1 MGVFGEGS
9 GEALFTQKG
18 PPRNFFKYLQ
28 APTMKV
34 AFGIEN
40 FSLYGGGAESYAVQ
54 LAQTLVSQGHEVHF
68 FGHEWDGTPEP
79 AIFHKIG
86 CLPKVVPP
94 FIRLMHFALAHRAA
108 VAKYDFDVVVGF
120 GNTLTMNVYQSHGGV
135 HQQSTRKKIAAVRN
149 PVVRFLKQL
158 GVLFTPKHFARAW
171 IESAAFR
178 MNPRP
183 IIVAIS
189 DMVRNDMAE
198 HFNIRADE
206 IRLMYNGID
215 VAKFSAAHEDSR
227 SKTREELGF
236 GPDAVLFLFMAYD
249 LRKKGIQ
256 YLVEA
261 AAKLRDW
268 MGAGRFG
275 VVVVGGLPSPALSRM
290 VDRFRLK
297 DTMAFVGSTREPERY
312 YAACDVFVLP
322 TFYDACSLVVF
333 EAMAAG
339 LPAITTASNGAAG
352 IIVQGKNGM
361 VIQQAQDTDKL
372 VEAMRRF
379 LDPEALKSASE
390 AARQTASLFTRE
402 ANHREM
408 LEIFREA
415 TEKRL
420 RHS

>member
-1 MGVFGEGS
+1 
-9 GEALFTQKG
+9 GEALFAEKG
-18 PPRNFFKYLQ
+18 PPRNFFKTSD
-28 APTMKV
+28 ASEMKV
-34 AFGIEN
+34 AFAIEN

-54 LAQTLVSQGHEVHF
+54 LAQTLVSRGHEVHF
-68 FGHEWDGTPEP
+68 FGHQWDGEP
-79 AIFHKIG
+79 KEAVFHKIPR
-86 CLPKVVPP
+86 LPRIVPP
-94 FIRLMHFALAHRAA
+94 FVRIMHFALAHRAA
-108 VAKYDFDVVVGF
+108 VARYDFDVVVGF

-135 HQQSTRKKIAAVRN
+135 HQRSTSRKIAAVRS
-149 PVVRFLKQL
+149 PVVRLLKRL
-158 GVLFTPKHFARAW
+158 AVLFTPKHYARAW

-198 HFNIRADE
+198 HFGVPAHE
-206 IRLMYNGID
+206 IRLVYNGID
-215 VAKFSAAHEDSR
+215 VSKFAAAKGDSR

-261 AAKLRDW
+261 AAKLRDR
-268 MGAGRFG
+268 MGADRFG
-275 VVVVGGLPSPALSRM
+275 VIVVGGLPSPALSRM
-290 VDRFRLK
+290 VDRLDLK
-297 DTMAFVGSTREPERY
+297 NTMAFVGPTKEPERY
-312 YAACDVFVLP
+312 YVACDVFVLP

-352 IIVQGKNGM
+352 IIDQGRDGM
-361 VIQQAQDTDKL
+361 VIESARDIDQL

-379 LDPEALKSASE
+379 LNPEVLKSASE
-390 AARQTASLFTRE
+390 AARQTASRYTLP
-402 ANHREM
+402 ANHQRM
-408 LEIFREA
+408 LEIFQEA
-415 TEKRL
+415 AERGEG
-420 RHS
+420 